1 MQRWPIVSE
10 LESLAMSDDGKWFGD
25 YSTTQCRG
33 RTGAQQEKSFRESS
47 ATRNLTHQLELEWN
61 RQPVS
66 SIDRELQAEA

>member
-33 RTGAQQEKSFRESS
+33 RTGAQEEKSFRESS
-47 ATRNLTHQLELEWN
+47 ATRNLTHQLELE
-61 RQPVS
+61 
-66 SIDRELQAEA
+66 